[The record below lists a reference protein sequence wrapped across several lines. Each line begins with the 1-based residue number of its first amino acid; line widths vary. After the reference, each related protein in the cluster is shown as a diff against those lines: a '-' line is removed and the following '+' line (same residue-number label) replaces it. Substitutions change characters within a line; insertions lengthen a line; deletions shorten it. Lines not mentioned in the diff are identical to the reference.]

1 MSSTRGLE
9 HERRQTLGDQA
20 CGGSTLGTGPPKEEP
35 RSLGDLLPELS
46 HLPLDSPSGPLKT
59 LLGLL
64 GTS

>member
-1 MSSTRGLE
+1 MNEGKPSETKRGE
-9 HERRQTLGDQA
+9 AAPWGRA
-20 CGGSTLGTGPPKEEP
+20 PPKEEP